1 MIRKQV
7 VKKHVDFPQGN
18 KVIFDYETDGL
29 MPYTGASPFVAGFED
44 LNGHVKLIKVNG
56 PEWGMAKKMIEDT
69 KLEKICHNAKFEIK
83 HSKHLGLNPAGKFH
97 DTMALSVL
105 VDEYQ
110 PINMAALESKYFPET
125 AHKGSVQ
132 DWLKH
137 NTKVFRTEYGR
148 APNYS
153 DVPDEVL
160 LPYLEADLDVTA
172 KLFSMWHKNVTQFFP
187 YLYDLETELA
197 WRVVEMEDRGIRIN
211 IPYCETR
218 ITELRALQQKYEAE
232 IYAAA
237 GVRFN
242 LASPKQVGEVLVAM
256 GAASPDPETGKVD
269 TSYDTLKLKIGE
281 HPFLD
286 AFITWRTL
294 AKMVD
299 TYLVPFT
306 QKACGDII
314 HPSFWQYGKD
324 KAIVTGRFSA
334 TDPNMQNIPKGIRG
348 DKDALHKLGDI
359 VRQAIIPRDGHALMF
374 FDYKQIEM
382 VVFTCFSNDTYGI
395 EALHRGE
402 DAYIAPA
409 KRLFGEHVFDALSP
423 VEKKKKR
430 YDTKEISLSLI
441 YGMGLSS
448 LAGKLHS
455 DVNHARMSKNAYFA
469 AMPNARSFI
478 TKTQSDLLSCGYV
491 KDLFGRKYHVP
502 NSMAYKAINALC
514 QGFSATIMKRAIMKS
529 VALKK
534 YGAHVIMTI
543 HDELVLEVPLEYVDV
558 VAKEGVKLFEEPDL
572 LAAPIR
578 IDVEVSYT
586 NWAEKKPYIFK
597 A

>member
-1 MIRKQV
+1 MTQKQV
-7 VKKHVDFPQGN
+7 DNFPQGN
-18 KVIFDYETDGL
+18 KVILDFETDGIQ
-29 MPYTGASPFVAGFED
+29 PYVGARPFVAGLED

-56 PEWGMAKKMIEDT
+56 PGWDLAKKVIEDP
-69 KLEKICHNAKFEIK
+69 KVEKVCHNSKFEIK
-83 HSKHLGLNPAGKFH
+83 HSKHLGLTPAGKFH
-97 DTMALSVL
+97 DTMCLSVL

-110 PINMAALESKYFPET
+110 PINMEALENKYFPET

-137 NTKVFRTEYGR
+137 NKKAFTTEYGR
-148 APNYS
+148 EANYS
-153 DVPDEVL
+153 DVPDEII

-172 KLFSMWHKNVTQFFP
+172 KLFSMWHKNVTEFFP

-197 WRVVEMEDRGIRIN
+197 WRVVEMEDKGIRID
-211 IPYCETR
+211 IPYCEKR
-218 ITELRALQQKYEAE
+218 ITELRKLQQKYEAE
-232 IYAAA
+232 IYAAT

-306 QKACGDII
+306 QKACGGVI

-334 TDPNMQNIPKGIRG
+334 TDPNFQNIPKGIRG
-348 DKDALHKLGDI
+348 DKDALHKLGNV
-359 VRQAIIPRDGHALMF
+359 VRQAIIPRAGYALMF

-382 VVFTCFSNDTYGI
+382 VVFTCFSNDKYGI
-395 EALHRGE
+395 EALRRGE

-423 VEKKKKR
+423 AEKKKKR

-455 DVNHARMSKNAYFA
+455 SVMVARESKNNYFA
-469 AMPNARSFI
+469 AMPNARNFI
-478 TKTQSDLLSCGYV
+478 TKTQSDLLTHGYV
-491 KDLFGRKYHVP
+491 KDAFGRKYHVP

-514 QGFSATIMKRAIMKS
+514 QGFSATVMKRAIMKS
-529 VALKK
+529 VGLLK
-534 YGAHVIMTI
+534 YGAYPIMTI
-543 HDELVLEVPLEYVDV
+543 HDELVLEVPLENVDI
-558 VAKEGVKLFEEPDL
+558 VARTGVKLFEEPDI

-586 NWAEKKPYIFK
+586 NWAEKKPYVFK